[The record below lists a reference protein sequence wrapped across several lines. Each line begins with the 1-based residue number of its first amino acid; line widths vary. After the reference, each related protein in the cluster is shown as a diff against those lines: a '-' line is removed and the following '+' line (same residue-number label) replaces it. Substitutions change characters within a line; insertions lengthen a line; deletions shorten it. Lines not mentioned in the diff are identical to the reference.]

1 VNREMPNQLSTVQ
14 QTALI
19 VLRTLIGWHFLYEG
33 YYKLSMPGW
42 SSAGVPLQQWTS
54 AGYLKAASGPLAG
67 LFQWMIDKGWIDW
80 MDRGVKVGLLLV
92 GLSLILGLFTRAG
105 CWGALF
111 FLTLFY
117 LLSVPL
123 AGSPQA
129 GNEGTYL
136 IVNKTLIEGAAVFA
150 LLVFRTGAIAGL
162 DLLLANWRA
171 QRLATS
177 GQGLPDQ
184 KVKGRE
190 LVVEALNEE
199 PGLPVNAAAEAKPQ
213 AASVAESRNE

>member
-1 VNREMPNQLSTVQ
+1 VNSESPNQLTNLQ

-42 SSAGVPLQQWTS
+42 SSAGVPLQPWTS
-54 AGYLKAASGPLAG
+54 TGYLKAASGPLAG
-67 LFQWMIDKGWIDW
+67 IFQWMIDKGWIGW
-80 MDRGVKVGLLLV
+80 MDTGVKFGLLLI
-92 GLSLILGLFTRAG
+92 GLSLTLGLFTRVG

-123 AGSPQA
+123 SGSPQP

-136 IVNKTLIEGAAVFA
+136 IVNKTLIEGVAVFA
-150 LLVFRTGAIAGL
+150 LLVFRTGTIAGL
-162 DLLLANWRA
+162 DLLLANRKA
-171 QRLATS
+171 QRLTTS
-177 GQGLPDQ
+177 GEKSADEKLPVEDLND
-184 KVKGRE
+184 E
-190 LVVEALNEE
+190 LA
-199 PGLPVNAAAEAKPQ
+199 LPVNSTAEAKLQ
-213 AASVAESRNE
+213 ATGVAESRNE